1 MKWELFLKEWGTED
15 QNVFLFMQWCL
26 WSIGSASEAT
36 KWCDWSRLEVEMV
49 PMRNPGGSPV
59 VFTIGETRVLDLFG
73 VRLCSKAD
81 KSDKASGVVGFS
93 AETFTH
99 WVHAGCTTHPIQT
112 FLRKFVMTATR
123 ERKSPPT
130 GALMF
135 LCTILKKSGW
145 LSWRCGTC
153 ASLVETIRENI
164 LSGGDTEEDPY
175 GLHQKKSSK
184 KAASAPLSTEEWV
197 RLLACNGR
205 FAVEDPSPVLVGGE
219 ARKVWVQA
227 ALAVQKETR
236 KILEHTTQMK
246 MRQDFLDA
254 LAEAVASEA
263 TTAPTS
269 PDRQAWIRDA
279 SPRLRTTIQQWLVT
293 NFRFIPFSE
302 IDFERLSTAV
312 LIFRTAFFNRST
324 ISTVSSSPEPPLET
338 IEGLFQ
344 MSTLLLEPHDR
355 QVCQSDSREMDYCR
369 AFYPMHRQTAKIC

>member
-1 MKWELFLKEWGTED
+1 MKWEIFLKEWGTED

-26 WSIGSASEAT
+26 WSAPDAT
-36 KWCDWSRLEVEMV
+36 TWCDWSRLEVEMV
-49 PMRNPGGSPV
+49 SMRNPDGSPV

-73 VRLCSKAD
+73 VRLRCSKA
-81 KSDKASGVVGFS
+81 SSGGVGFS
-93 AETFTH
+93 ADTFTH
-99 WVHAGCTTHPIQT
+99 WVHAGCKTHLFQT
-112 FLRKFVMTATR
+112 FFRKLVSIAR

-130 GALMF
+130 GTLMF

-175 GLHQKKSSK
+175 GLHQKKVSK

-205 FAVEDPSPVLVGGE
+205 FAIEDPSPVLVGGE
-219 ARKVWVQA
+219 ASKVWVQS

-263 TTAPTS
+263 STAPAS
-269 PDRQAWIRDA
+269 PDRQAWIREA

-312 LIFRTAFFNRST
+312 LIFRTAFFGRST
-324 ISTVSSSPEPPLET
+324 VDHYSPPEPPLET

-355 QVCQSDSREMDYCR
+355 QVCQSESSEMEYCR
-369 AFYPMHRQTAKIC
+369 AFHPMHRQTAKIC